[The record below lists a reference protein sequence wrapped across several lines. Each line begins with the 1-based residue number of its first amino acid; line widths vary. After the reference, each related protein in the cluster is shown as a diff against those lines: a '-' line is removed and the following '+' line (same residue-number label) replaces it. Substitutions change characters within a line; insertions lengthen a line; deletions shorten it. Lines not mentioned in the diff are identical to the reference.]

1 MATMM
6 MTTSRTATT
15 ATATTTPTDE
25 LDTPPETEVWFP
37 FVGINDESPPV
48 MWCICDD
55 FLMVESHYIML
66 ILPPVAASSIV

>member
-25 LDTPPETEVWFP
+25 LIPPETEVWFP

-55 FLMVESHYIML
+55 FLMVESHYYIMS